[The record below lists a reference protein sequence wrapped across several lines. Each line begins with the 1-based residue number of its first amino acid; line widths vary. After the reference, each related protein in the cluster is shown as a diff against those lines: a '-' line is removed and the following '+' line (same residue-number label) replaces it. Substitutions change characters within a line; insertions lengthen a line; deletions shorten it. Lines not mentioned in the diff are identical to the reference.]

1 MKVKTRVLIGYLF
14 ILLGIFMPLLAF
26 TSMSYREI
34 VANKRYAAF
43 REKEESLTDDL
54 KKYNEDVTKGDAN
67 IIDPFSNEDYKG
79 YYDIKGIDK
88 EEVFAYLIIPKL
100 DMKKPIYLDA
110 TYKHLDLGVAQVEG
124 TSLPLGGKSTRSVIA
139 GHRGWWGDLMFYN
152 VEKLE
157 AGDDIFIDGR
167 SGILKYK
174 VTGADDPD
182 LWEKEYGEVRISKAL
197 RRIIDE
203 KICLDNFT
211 FTSDGQGSFP
221 MFNEKNEYIG
231 LGIGKSSCLLEAV
244 KECVFKE
251 DIALEIA
258 LRGLTTN
265 PAKILSLNNKGSI
278 KVGFDADINLLD
290 EKTLDIDTV
299 LALGKVMIRD
309 KKVEVLGTFENN

>member
-1 MKVKTRVLIGYLF
+1 
-14 ILLGIFMPLLAF
+14 MPLLAF

-34 VANKRYAAF
+34 MANKRYAAF
-43 REKEESLTDDL
+43 RKKDESLTDDL

-167 SGILKYK
+167 SGLLKYK
-174 VTGADDPD
+174 VTGQEIIDPSD
-182 LWEKEYGEVRISKAL
+182 WEKVLPIEGRDMVTLLTCHPKRPPRPKRLLINAERVVEKKAEPVEKVSEERQVSYLKYAIYGVTLVGWLAFITVFFKMMAYVREGK
-197 RRIIDE
+197 RR
-203 KICLDNFT
+203 
-211 FTSDGQGSFP
+211 
-221 MFNEKNEYIG
+221 
-231 LGIGKSSCLLEAV
+231 
-244 KECVFKE
+244 
-251 DIALEIA
+251 
-258 LRGLTTN
+258 
-265 PAKILSLNNKGSI
+265 
-278 KVGFDADINLLD
+278 
-290 EKTLDIDTV
+290 
-299 LALGKVMIRD
+299 
-309 KKVEVLGTFENN
+309 KKRR

>member
-34 VANKRYAAF
+34 MANKRYAAF
-43 REKEESLTDDL
+43 REKDESLTDDL
-54 KKYNEDVTKGDAN
+54 KKYNEKVTKGDAN

-167 SGILKYK
+167 SGLLKYK
-174 VTGADDPD
+174 VKGQEIIDPSD
-182 LWEKEYGEVRISKAL
+182 WEKILPIEGRDMV
-197 RRIIDE
+197 
-203 KICLDNFT
+203 T
-211 FTSDGQGSFP
+211 
-221 MFNEKNEYIG
+221 
-231 LGIGKSSCLLEAV
+231 LLTCHP
-244 KECVFKE
+244 KRPPRPKR
-251 DIALEIA
+251 L
-258 LRGLTTN
+258 L
-265 PAKILSLNNKGSI
+265 
-278 KVGFDADINLLD
+278 INA
-290 EKTLDIDTV
+290 ERV
-299 LALGKVMIRD
+299 
-309 KKVEVLGTFENN
+309 VEVAKKDAPVEKVSEERQVSYLKYGIYGVTLVGWLAFILVFFKMMGYVREGKRRNKRH

>member
-43 REKEESLTDDL
+43 REKDESLTDDL

-167 SGILKYK
+167 SGLLKYK
-174 VTGADDPD
+174 VTGQEIIDPSD
-182 LWEKEYGEVRISKAL
+182 WEKVLPIEGRDMVTLLTCHPKRPPRPKRLLINAERVVEKKAEPVEKVREERQVSYLKYGIYGVTLVGWLAFILVFFKMIGYVREGK
-197 RRIIDE
+197 RR
-203 KICLDNFT
+203 
-211 FTSDGQGSFP
+211 
-221 MFNEKNEYIG
+221 
-231 LGIGKSSCLLEAV
+231 
-244 KECVFKE
+244 
-251 DIALEIA
+251 
-258 LRGLTTN
+258 
-265 PAKILSLNNKGSI
+265 NK
-278 KVGFDADINLLD
+278 
-290 EKTLDIDTV
+290 
-299 LALGKVMIRD
+299 RR
-309 KKVEVLGTFENN
+309 